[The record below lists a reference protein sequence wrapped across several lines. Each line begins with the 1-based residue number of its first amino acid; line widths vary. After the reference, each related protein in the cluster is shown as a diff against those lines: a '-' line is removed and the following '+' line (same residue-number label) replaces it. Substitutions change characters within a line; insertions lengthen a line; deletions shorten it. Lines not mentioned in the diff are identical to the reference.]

1 MTEPL
6 TLIPFRR
13 DLVADL
19 DTPVSVYLQLRQA
32 HSFLLESVTGGE
44 HIARYSII
52 GFDPIC
58 RLRSYGDETHVF
70 DADGNHSI
78 VAAPMLAAL
87 QDCYARFHVTIPAS
101 WPFFPGG
108 AVGFFSW
115 ETFGTMEAVF
125 FKQDKPGLKLPS
137 AEFIFPS
144 SLIVFDHAKRML
156 SVVVFAPEDQ
166 AEAAD
171 LRLSDIVARIRR
183 PTQHAVMAIPTP
195 IEPFSQATAGMSD
208 TAFFDMVRQGQRHI
222 YEGDV
227 FQMVLSQPFFVESP
241 KDPFDVYRS
250 LRLIN
255 PSPYMFFFD
264 MQDYQFSGASPEI
277 LVRLQDREAVVRPI
291 AGTRPRILGE
301 EREQELSLRQ
311 DEKEVAEH
319 IMLVDLGR
327 NDLGR
332 VCHEVKTSDLM
343 TFEAYSHV
351 IHMVS
356 HVKGRLQ
363 DGLTAFDLFRATFPA
378 GTLSGTPKI
387 RAVSLIEKLEP
398 YQRGPY
404 GGALGYID
412 FRGNMDL
419 CIMIRTTASVAA
431 EHRAVLTAG
440 IPAAACE
447 KGLRLYVVHAGAG
460 IVADSEPDYELRECR
475 AKAKGT
481 LSACLS

>member
-1 MTEPL
+1 MSAKL
-6 TLIPFRR
+6 SLIPFRR

-19 DTPVSVYLQLRQA
+19 DTPVSVYLQLRQPY
-32 HSFLLESVTGGE
+32 SFLLESVTGGE

-52 GFDPIC
+52 GFDPLC
-58 RLRSYGDETHVF
+58 RLRAYDTQTHVF
-70 DADGNHSI
+70 DADGQKT
-78 VAAPMLAAL
+78 VVPAPILETL
-87 QDCYARFHVTIPAS
+87 QDYYNRFQVALPED

-115 ETFGTMEAVF
+115 ETFGRMEPVVF
-125 FKQDKPGLKLPS
+125 SQDKPGLKLPS
-137 AEFIFPS
+137 AEFVFPA
-144 SLIVFDHAKRML
+144 SLVVFDHVKRLM
-156 SVVVFAPEDQ
+156 SIVVFATQDRAAH
-166 AEAAD
+166 AEAQ
-171 LRLSDIVARIRR
+171 LSAIIAQIRE
-183 PTQHAVMAIPTP
+183 PKQHAILPIPTP
-195 IEPFSQATAGMSD
+195 VDPFAQAVPGMSD
-208 TAFFDMVRQGQRHI
+208 GAFFDMIRAGQHHI

-227 FQMVLSQPFFVESP
+227 FQIVLSQPFFVESQ

-264 MQDYQFSGASPEI
+264 MQDYQFAGASPEI
-277 LVRLQDREAVVRPI
+277 LVKLEDRTAVVRPI
-291 AGTRPRILGE
+291 AGTRPRISG
-301 EREQELSLRQ
+301 QEAAQKLSLSQ

-332 VCHEVKTSDLM
+332 VCNEITTSDLM
-343 TFEAYSHV
+343 TFESYSHV

-356 HVKGRLQ
+356 HVKGRLRE
-363 DGLTAFDLFRATFPA
+363 DLTAFDLFRATFPA

-387 RAVSLIEKLEP
+387 RAVGLIEKLEP

-419 CIMIRTTASVAA
+419 CIMIRTTVSVSA
-431 EHRAVLTAG
+431 ENRATLSAG
-440 IPAAACE
+440 VPANACQDPAA
-447 KGLRLYVVHAGAG
+447 RLYVVHAGAG
-460 IVADSEPDYELRECR
+460 VVADSDPEYELKECR
-475 AKAKGT
+475 AKARGV
-481 LSACLS
+481 LSACL

>member
-1 MTEPL
+1 MLETIS
-6 TLIPFRR
+6 LIPHRR

-19 DTPVSVYLQLRQA
+19 DTPVSVYLQLRQPY
-32 HSFLLESVTGGE
+32 SFLLESVTGGE

-52 GFDPIC
+52 GFDPLC
-58 RLRSYGDETHVF
+58 RLRSYDTETHVF
-70 DADGNHSI
+70 DAHGDKS
-78 VAAPMLAAL
+78 VVSAPMLETL
-87 QDCYARFHVTIPAS
+87 QDYYSRFHVDIPES
-101 WPFFPGG
+101 WSFFPGG

-115 ETFGTMEAVF
+115 ETFGRMEPVVF
-125 FKQDKPGLKLPS
+125 TNDKPGLKLPS

-144 SLIVFDHAKRML
+144 SLIVFDHVKRMM
-156 SVVVFAPEDQ
+156 SVVVFAEKEDAAQ
-166 AEAAD
+166 AEAQISAIITQIRTPKEHTGISVPVPAD
-171 LRLSDIVARIRR
+171 PFL
-183 PTQHAVMAIPTP
+183 TAVP
-195 IEPFSQATAGMSD
+195 GMSD
-208 TAFFDMVRQGQRHI
+208 AAFFEMVKQGQRHI

-227 FQMVLSQPFFVESP
+227 FQMVLSQPFFAQSD
-241 KDPFDVYRS
+241 KDPFDVYRA

-264 MQDYQFSGASPEI
+264 MNEYQFAGASPEI
-277 LVRLQDREAVVRPI
+277 LVRLQNREAVVRPI

-301 EREQELSLRQ
+301 ERAQEISLRQ

-332 VCHEVKTSDLM
+332 VCDSVSTSDLM
-343 TFEAYSHV
+343 SFEAYSHV

-356 HVKGRLQ
+356 HVKGRLR

-387 RAVSLIEKLEP
+387 RAVTLIEKLEP

-412 FRGNMDL
+412 FRGNMDI
-419 CIMIRTTASVAA
+419 CIMIRTTASIAA
-431 EHRAVLTAG
+431 EYRATMSSG
-440 IPAAACE
+440 IPAEASDKHE
-447 KGLRLYVVHAGAG
+447 RLYVVHAGAG
-460 IVADSEPDYELRECR
+460 VVADSEPEYELRECR

>member
-1 MTEPL
+1 MSETIS
-6 TLIPFRR
+6 LIPFRR

-19 DTPVSVYLQLRQA
+19 DTPVSVYMQLRQP

-52 GFDPIC
+52 GFDPLC
-58 RLRSYGDETHVF
+58 RLRAYDTETHVF
-70 DADGNHSI
+70 DAEGTRSI
-78 VAAPMLAAL
+78 VAAPILETL
-87 QDCYARFHVTIPAS
+87 QSAYSQFQIDVPDEWA
-101 WPFFPGG
+101 FFPGG

-115 ETFGTMEAVF
+115 ETFGRMEPVVF
-125 FKQDKPGLKLPS
+125 SQNKPGLNLPS

-144 SLIVFDHAKRML
+144 SLIVFDHVKRIM
-156 SVVVFAPEDQ
+156 SVVIFATEENAAQ
-166 AEAAD
+166 ADA
-171 LRLSDIVARIRR
+171 RISDIVAQIRR
-183 PTQHAVMAIPTP
+183 PTPRQALSIPVPLDPFLHATP
-195 IEPFSQATAGMSD
+195 GMSD
-208 TAFFDMVRQGQRHI
+208 TDFFDMIRRGQRHI

-227 FQMVLSQPFFVESP
+227 FQMVLSQPFFVQSE

-264 MQDYQFSGASPEI
+264 MNEYQFAGASPEI
-277 LVRLQDREAVVRPI
+277 LVRLQDRSAVVRPI

-301 EREQELSLRQ
+301 EAAQEISLSQ
-311 DEKEVAEH
+311 DDKEVAEH

-332 VCHEVKTSDLM
+332 VCESVTTSDLM
-343 TFEAYSHV
+343 TFESYSHV

-356 HVKGRLQ
+356 HVKGRLR

-412 FRGNMDL
+412 FRGNMDM
-419 CIMIRTTASVAA
+419 CIMIRTTASVSS
-431 EHRAVLTAG
+431 EHREALSSG
-440 IPAAACE
+440 IPLASE
-447 KGLRLYVVHAGAG
+447 KNERLYVVHAGAG
-460 IVADSEPDYELRECR
+460 IVADSEPEYELRECR